1 MRSKWIE
8 YQGKRIL
15 YQDFSRLF
23 FNTAAVRRELS
34 EVESIV
40 INEPVDSVLVM
51 SNFEDTEINSDLM
64 PVLNA
69 ASKVTKDRI
78 HKTAVLGVTGIKRTL
93 GDLLT
98 RFTGQPLMYFDKE
111 EAAKEWLISE

>member
-23 FNTAAVRRELS
+23 FNTAAIKQELS

-40 INEPVDSVLVM
+40 MNEPRDSVLVL
-51 SNFEDTEINSDLM
+51 SNFQDTEINSDLM

-69 ASKVTKDRI
+69 ASKVTKDRV

-93 GDLLT
+93 GDLLS
-98 RFTGQPLMYFDKE
+98 RFTGQPLMYFDNE
-111 EAAKEWLISE
+111 ETAKEWLITE